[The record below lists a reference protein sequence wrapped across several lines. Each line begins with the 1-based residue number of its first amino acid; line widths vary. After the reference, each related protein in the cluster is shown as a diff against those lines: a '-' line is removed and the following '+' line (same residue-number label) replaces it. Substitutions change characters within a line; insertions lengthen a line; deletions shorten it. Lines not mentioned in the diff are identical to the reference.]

1 MRKRIKKRAGSRW
14 WRSVEITGCLMLVGG
29 LAFILYAL
37 DSSIRTEENSSG
49 HLSRVFTGCAVFF
62 FGFVIISAARL
73 SDNRWSCS
81 RCSEQLR
88 LKDDRACLRCQTVLE

>member
-1 MRKRIKKRAGSRW
+1 MLKRIKKRAGSRW

-81 RCSEQLR
+81 RCGEQLR